1 MKTNI
6 LIRALLFSLS
16 LFSHNSVIAEVAP
29 TENLYDCLATA
40 SGSYTERNNECYKKK
55 QASSF
60 KTLGKS
66 TYTVAKKEKSTT
78 LDLDLGLGKP
88 VFSKL
93 KRSRDNFVYKNIT
106 RRISKVSEI
115 RDRNIRRLSLEAL
128 YTQIAGEP
136 KENGIISALK
146 KIFGLED
153 LQGTINDIKKRKLE
167 RCVARAKEETQKC
180 TASTDTG
187 YEKNRCFA
195 KAEDIEDNCF
205 IYSSDSLT
213 PAFLSKFSEA
223 AGDFEAKILDKIAS
237 TYIIKPDTFAKA
249 RAVATGENNAVDKTL
264 SALNSLFSFGT
275 GTLVADYLN
284 QWDLNEVLERE
295 VVRGLG
301 LDESIIGRGKFAGD
315 RSDPINFKFSR
326 KTPINDICNL
336 SKCLIYPKN
345 KKFNDDGTATADY
358 KSTCLDNG
366 LSPENLSEKVNQ
378 ARKKLTLIATKLI
391 LKEILIKL
399 PLDVYFQQLKRNVLC
414 AVTATANTLKQSLS
428 TSDSDDTD
436 ILGAGS
442 EISSAISSAGTLA
455 EALTSPGLSSMGD
468 RVSKCLAYSD
478 TQQQERK
485 DTTVKVAL
493 TKTSVAQIYNIAG
506 ITLGSTSIN
515 TPFATPNIQLSV
527 EQQNALLSKLKT
539 DRHVQDCLK
548 EGQES
553 TWVKNF
559 DKCVS
564 DDDEANFDFSFDFDI
579 ANLLDA
585 QRRAT
590 KFQCK
595 SSIRP
600 KARKFSYALKGV
612 REKDKLFS
620 NPSVPDRSYAELDRK
635 LTRANK
641 ILQKLKIS
649 PRAFFPSPQSV
660 CAGKILA
667 LIQSQN
673 YYTKD
678 FSCSILDTVPEVIL
692 RASEVEVTAGIF
704 GSNGPESSSPALL
717 PSTLQL
723 CVDSADEI
731 IKKMLKLSPFTPT
744 EIKDIA
750 KFPNHIYNIK
760 NSANPGSDYKITR
773 SIANIHFCA
782 EFFENVVSL
791 EPLPPVQTGTI
802 KNKRLYLDAVEA
814 NTKNLTASEISA
826 LRVDSGRY
834 NSALESL
841 KRRNAK
847 EKFNLCV
854 LNSTYRQVSYDDRK
868 GIEKAKFDFC
878 KTYKITRFDKYFTDA
893 LSDFDFP
900 FTNES
905 SRNRVRNLIK
915 FREYEYKNGTPTL
928 SPQ

>member
-6 LIRALLFSLS
+6 PIPALLLFSLS
-16 LFSHNSVIAEVAP
+16 LFSYTNAIAVTEEAP
-29 TENLYDCLATA
+29 AENLYDCLATA

-55 QASSF
+55 QAASF

-66 TYTVAKKEKSTT
+66 TYVIAKKEKSAT
-78 LDLDLGLGKP
+78 LDLGLGKP
-88 VFSKL
+88 VFPKL
-93 KRSRDNFVYKNIT
+93 KKSRDNFVYKNIT
-106 RRISKVSEI
+106 KRISKVSEI
-115 RDRNIRRLSLEAL
+115 RDRNIRRFSLEAL
-128 YTQIAGEP
+128 YEKVFGTTP
-136 KENGIISALK
+136 KENSIISAFK

-153 LQGTINDIKKRKLE
+153 LRETINGIKKRKLA
-167 RCVARAKEETQKC
+167 RCVARGRAATEEC
-180 TASTDTG
+180 TNSADTG
-187 YEKNRCFA
+187 YKKTRCFA
-195 KAEDIEDNCF
+195 KAADIEDNCF

-213 PAFLSKFSEA
+213 PAFIAKFSEA
-223 AGDFEAKILDKIAS
+223 AGDLEAKILDKIAS

-249 RAVATGENNAVDKTL
+249 RAVATGQNNAVDKTL
-264 SALNSLFSFGT
+264 GALNSLFSFGT
-275 GTLVADYLN
+275 GTIVADYLN
-284 QWDLNEVLERE
+284 QWDLNDALERG

-301 LDESIIGRGKFAGD
+301 LDESVIGRGKFAGD
-315 RSDPINFKFSR
+315 RADPINFKFSR

-336 SKCLIYPKN
+336 SKCLIYPRN
-345 KKFNDDGTATADY
+345 KKFNEDGTATADY

-399 PLDVYFQQLKRNVLC
+399 PLDVYFQQLKRSILC
-414 AVTATANTLKQSLS
+414 SVTATANTLKQSLS

-436 ILGAGS
+436 ILGTGS
-442 EISSAISSAGTLA
+442 AISSAISSAGTLA
-455 EALTSPGLSSMGD
+455 EALSSPGLSSMGD

-506 ITLGSTSIN
+506 ITLGSSSIN
-515 TPFATPNIQLSV
+515 TPFATPNIQLSI

-539 DRHVQDCLK
+539 DRHLHDCLK
-548 EGQES
+548 EGEES

-600 KARKFSYALKGV
+600 KARKFSYTLKGA
-612 REKDKLFS
+612 REKGKLFS
-620 NPSVPDRSYAELDRK
+620 NPSVPDSSYANLSRK

-673 YYTKD
+673 YYAED
-678 FSCSILDTVPEVIL
+678 FSCSILDTVPEIIL
-692 RASEVEVTAGIF
+692 KASEVKVTSGIF
-704 GSNGPESSSPALL
+704 GSNESEALL
-717 PSTLQL
+717 PSTLKL
-723 CVDSADEI
+723 CVDSADLI
-731 IKKMLKLSPFTPT
+731 IEKMLQLSPFTPT
-744 EIKDIA
+744 EIKEIA
-750 KFPNHIYNIK
+750 KSDHIYNIK
-760 NSANPGSDYKITR
+760 NSANPNKDYKITR

-782 EFFENVVSL
+782 KFFENVVSL
-791 EPLPPVQTGTI
+791 EPLPPIQTATI
-802 KNKRLYLDAVEA
+802 KNKRLYLDTVEA
-814 NTKNLTASEISA
+814 NTKNLTASEIRT

-834 NSALESL
+834 NTTLESL

-854 LNSTYRQVSYDDRK
+854 LNSTYRQVTYDDRK

-878 KTYKITRFDKYFTDA
+878 KAYKITRFDKYFSDA
-893 LSDFDFP
+893 LGDFDFP
-900 FTNES
+900 FTDES

-928 SPQ
+928 LPQ